1 MLRANWLRRSQREN
15 GTTLIEVMIAMIIL
29 TTMLIGFLGAF
40 VQSRRVTEDSV
51 MHAAASSLVYGMIEQ
66 IKGFDYT
73 TLLPSTVVDANQ
85 ATKDSFAGSVSKTPP
100 YVRVR
105 VNQDQVTWL
114 QCVYT
119 TAAGTPQGPTTT
131 PAPTATAASLGVP
144 DNVIGPLAL
153 SNVDGATSQS
163 LRMNVW
169 LWIDE
174 IPDAE
179 RDVTEVKRIT
189 VVYRYT
195 YNDGQRERTAID
207 REVFLRTRYDQ

>member
-1 MLRANWLRRSQREN
+1 
-15 GTTLIEVMIAMIIL
+15 MIALIIL
-29 TTMLIGFLGAF
+29 TTVLIGFLGAF

-51 MHAAASSLVYGMIEQ
+51 MHAAASSLIYGLVEQ

-73 TLLPSTVVDANQ
+73 TLLPSTAVDPHQ
-85 ATKDSFAGSVSKTPP
+85 SSKDSFPGAGSKAPP

-119 TAAGTPQGPTTT
+119 PAPGAPQGPTTT
-131 PAPTATAASLGVP
+131 PAASATAASLGVP
-144 DNVIGPLAL
+144 DNIIGPLPL
-153 SNVDGATSQS
+153 SNVAGAASQS
-163 LRMNVW
+163 LTMNVW

-174 IPDAE
+174 IPDVD

-189 VVYRYT
+189 VVYRYS
-195 YNDGQRERTAID
+195 YNDGQRVRTAID